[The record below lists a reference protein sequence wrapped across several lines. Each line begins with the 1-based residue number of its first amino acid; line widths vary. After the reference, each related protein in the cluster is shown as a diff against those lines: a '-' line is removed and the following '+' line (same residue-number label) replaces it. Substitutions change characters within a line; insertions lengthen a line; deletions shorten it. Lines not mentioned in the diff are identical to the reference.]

1 MKATQLFS
9 LANQTAL
16 ITGGGTGLGRQFALT
31 LSDAGATVIL
41 SGRRTAPLEE
51 TAAEVRK
58 AGGTAH
64 CLAMDVSDPEAVDAC
79 FKTIE
84 TLGGIDVLVNN
95 AGAGLG
101 ASLLDMTVEQWN
113 LVMDANLKGAWLVAQ
128 AAARRMVAQGRGGA
142 IINISS
148 ILGSTAQKG
157 NAAYCASKA
166 ALSHLTR
173 SMALE
178 WARYAIRVNA
188 IEPGYY
194 RTDLSHG
201 YLESPGG
208 QAMLK
213 KIPQRRLG
221 NPEELD
227 GVLLLLASNASSYM
241 TGSLLTVDG
250 GLSMPVV

>member
-9 LANQTAL
+9 LENKTAL
-16 ITGGGTGLGRQFALT
+16 VTGGGTGLGRQFALT
-31 LSDAGATVIL
+31 LADAGATVVL

-64 CLAMDVSDPEAVDAC
+64 CLALDVSDPKAVDAA
-79 FKTIE
+79 FKTLE

-101 ASLLDMTVEQWN
+101 VSLLDMTIEQWN
-113 LVMDANLKGAWLVAQ
+113 LIMDANLKGAWLVAQ
-128 AAARRMVAQGRGGA
+128 AAAHRMVAQGRGGS

-148 ILGSTAQKG
+148 ILGSAAQKG

-188 IEPGYY
+188 IAPGYY

-201 YLESPGG
+201 YLESSSG

-227 GVLLLLASNASSYM
+227 GVLLLLASGASSYM
-241 TGSLLTVDG
+241 TGSIVTVDG

>member
-9 LANQTAL
+9 LANKTAL

-31 LSDAGATVIL
+31 LADAGATVVL
-41 SGRRTAPLEE
+41 SGRRMAPLEE

-58 AGGTAH
+58 AGCTAH
-64 CLAMDVSDPEAVDAC
+64 CLAMDVSDPKAVDAT

-113 LVMDANLKGAWLVAQ
+113 LMMDANLKGAWLVAQ
-128 AAARRMVAQGRGGA
+128 AAARRMVAQGRGGS

-148 ILGSTAQKG
+148 ILGSAAQKG

-173 SMALE
+173 TMALE

-194 RTDLSHG
+194 RTDLSQG
-201 YLESPGG
+201 YLESSSG

-227 GVLLLLASNASSYM
+227 GVLLLLASGASSYM
-241 TGSLLTVDG
+241 TGSIVTVDG